1 MLDPVARVDSRS
13 RLWRAV
19 TAWLVA
25 PLAVGLV
32 TVLARLAGA
41 NAPTAG
47 FVYLVLVLVL
57 ATWGGWLAGAV
68 ASVAATVGYNY
79 FFLPPLGT
87 LVIDDPANWVALA
100 SFLIAATLASRL
112 VVSARRQAAAADL
125 RRREVE
131 ILYELC
137 FGLFAASQRRGSLGE
152 AAARTLSALG
162 ARAGMLVP
170 AAAPDAG
177 AEPPH
182 VIGEGPLPLDEPAL
196 QRVRDLRSIVESG
209 PDGEDHV
216 VYIPLLAGGVLDG
229 VLVARG
235 AVAER
240 KLLES
245 AGRLLALAM
254 ERERLLDEA
263 ARLAGVRESDA
274 LKTSLL
280 RAVSHDLRTPL
291 TAMRLALEGLGREVR
306 ESPGALAALRG
317 LAREHER
324 LTLRIDNLLSLV
336 RLEAGLARPHP
347 EETPP
352 GALFRAARDA
362 LSLVLA
368 GRPVEV
374 RVDREAPEPWVDP
387 SLGLE
392 IVVNLVENAA
402 RAAPAGSLL
411 ELTAGVDPDD
421 PSRVRLEVIDRGP
434 GVPAEVR
441 RLVLDHGGSIP
452 VSGAG
457 DVRPGG
463 LGLRIAASLARA
475 NGGSLDLLDRPEGGT
490 VARLTLPAAPAHAGF
505 PGTSV
510 GETKP

>member
-1 MLDPVARVDSRS
+1 MD
-13 RLWRAV
+13 
-19 TAWLVA
+19 WLVG
-25 PLAVGLV
+25 PLAAGLV
-32 TVLARLAGA
+32 TVLARQAGA

-47 FVYLVLVLVL
+47 FLYLVLVLGI
-57 ATWGGWLAGAV
+57 ATWRGWLAGAV
-68 ASVAATVGYNY
+68 ASVAATVCYNY

-87 LVIDDPANWVALA
+87 LVITDPANWVALA

-112 VVSARRQAAAADL
+112 VVNARRQAAAADL

-170 AAAPDAG
+170 AAFPDAG
-177 AEPPH
+177 AELPH
-182 VIGEGPLPLDEPAL
+182 VIGEGPLPLDGEAL
-196 QRVRDLRSIVESG
+196 ERVRELRSIVESG
-209 PDGEDHV
+209 PDGEDRV
-216 VYIPLLAGGVLDG
+216 VYIPLLVGGALDG

-245 AGRLLALAM
+245 AGRLLALAL

-291 TAMRLALEGLGREVR
+291 TAMRLALEGLRREVG

-336 RLEAGLARPHP
+336 RLEAGLASPHP

-352 GALFRAARDA
+352 GTLFRAARDA

-402 RAAPAGSLL
+402 RAAPAESPL

-421 PSRVRLEVIDRGP
+421 PSRVRLEVVDRGP

-441 RLVLDHGGSIP
+441 RLALDPGGAIP

-475 NGGSLDLLDRPEGGT
+475 NGGSLALLDRPGGGT
-490 VARLTLPAAPAHAGF
+490 IARLTLPAAPAPAGF